1 MNPGDATGAAA
12 ASTDSGCLSGDDAFG
27 SADPSFESDDSNDD
41 PTEPGGA
48 RVGRGGNWHGE
59 RERDRPLGGTV
70 ADEGVWQGGQ
80 PNKQSRSWRRRSSA
94 LRGLRSAWQCPQ
106 AYLGAW
112 GSELGSLRPAR
123 VPTAAVAPVLEP
135 AMAPFVPPTALT
147 ALSTA
152 LVALGSSSKDVRARG
167 GKEGHS

>member
-1 MNPGDATGAAA
+1 M
-12 ASTDSGCLSGDDAFG
+12 
-27 SADPSFESDDSNDD
+27 
-41 PTEPGGA
+41 
-48 RVGRGGNWHGE
+48 
-59 RERDRPLGGTV
+59 

-106 AYLGAW
+106 AYLGACW
-112 GSELGSLRPAR
+112 GSELDSLKPAR

-135 AMAPFVPPTALT
+135 AMAAALT

-152 LVALGSSSKDVRARG
+152 LVALVAAEVRPAPTAPHGALSKRM
-167 GKEGHS
+167 ES